1 MNVGVFFATIALVG
15 GTLWSGDGERI
26 EGATILIE
34 GERIV
39 QVGHKIPIPTGARVK
54 ECHGLV
60 ITPGLIDAYTQLGL
74 VEISGVRGTNDTYPK
89 TKSEIRAH
97 LRAADGVNPNS
108 AVLAHQVDYGLLSA
122 GVHVSGGLLSGQL
135 TAIDLPSGQV
145 HRHFGGVNTRLGGL
159 NEQSRVQRIAELN
172 EAFEQTKN
180 WIRTRRISN
189 RPEQL
194 PERELRV
201 LARLLNGKGR
211 LFVEAHRQ
219 SDIEQA
225 LQLGKKFGIRI
236 VIVGGQE
243 AWRVADQ
250 LVTDNA
256 AVIMNPVANA
266 PGNFDKLFTR
276 PNSISFLLSRGVN
289 VAISTLSTHHA
300 RKLRQWAGN
309 AVRGGLAYPAAIR
322 AITVTPAQLLDLPK
336 RKGVRPGQVADLV
349 VWSGDPLELSSFPTL
364 RISRGAVVD
373 LKTRQRELFKRYR
386 CIGSHQEKCSPAP
399 KK

>member
-135 TAIDLPSGQV
+135 TVIDLPSGQV
-145 HRHFGGVNTRLGGL
+145 HRHFVGVNTRLGGL
-159 NEQSRVQRIAELN
+159 NEQSRVQRFAELN

-194 PERELRV
+194 PERELTV

-266 PGNFDKLFTR
+266 PGNFDKLFTK

-309 AVRGGLAYPAAIR
+309 AVRGGLAYPDAIR
-322 AITVTPAQLLDLPK
+322 AITVTPAQLLNLPK

-386 CIGSHQEKCSPAP
+386 CIGSDQEKCSPPP

>member
-145 HRHFGGVNTRLGGL
+145 HRHFVGVNTRLGGL

-386 CIGSHQEKCSPAP
+386 CL
-399 KK
+399 